1 MRSLVLV
8 VLALASSVL
17 AQINV
22 PGQVPINRV
31 EPLQHRLAYAGT
43 TGMTV
48 SWNTYE
54 QINEPTVYYGTDS
67 WDLSSYATGTS
78 VTYVTSLTWSN
89 HVKITG
95 LMPNTQYYYVVS
107 NTNCYNCSELTPY
120 TFTTARNAG
129 DYTPYT
135 VAVAVDLGVMGS
147 TGLSTTSKGKIT
159 ANDSTTIQSLAR
171 YMDGFDFL
179 WHPGDIGYADYWLKE
194 QIQKYLTFVPIDK
207 GYEVYN
213 KLLNTFYDEMQPITA
228 QKPYM
233 VGPGNHE
240 ANCDNGGTTDPTTNT
255 SYTVDICMEGQR
267 NFTGYRN
274 HFRMPSKESGGLESF
289 WYSFDHGMVHF
300 IQIDTETDLGHGI
313 VGPDEAYGSEGDF
326 DTIGQDAGPFGTTNE
341 QVNWLQKDLASV
353 DRSKTPWI
361 VVSGHRP
368 FYGASHENGVCNEC
382 VTAFEPLFLKY
393 NVDLVLAGH
402 VHFYE
407 RNAPIKNG
415 TADPNELN
423 NPSAPWY
430 IMNGAAGH
438 YDGLDPIERSP
449 DYIRYV
455 QNSTYGW
462 SKLTFHNCTHLT
474 HQFVVSGNGTV
485 LDTATLYKN
494 HTCSMT
500 ASNSSWTNSSSPVTD
515 HNGSTSLTAS
525 SALFVVVLAT
535 VLMVAM

>member
-1 MRSLVLV
+1 RSLVLA
-8 VLALASSVL
+8 VLALASSTF

-22 PGQVPINRV
+22 PGQVPINPV

-54 QINEPTVYYGTDS
+54 QISEPTVYYGTNS
-67 WDLSSYATGTS
+67 WDLSSFATGTS

-89 HVKITG
+89 HVNITG
-95 LMPNTQYYYVVS
+95 LMPDTQYYYIVS

-120 TFTTARNAG
+120 TFTTARSAG

-147 TGLSTTSKGKIT
+147 TGLSATSKGKIS

-171 YMDGFDFL
+171 YMDGFDFF

-213 KLLNTFYDEMQPITA
+213 MLLNTFYDEMQPITA

-240 ANCDNGGTTDPTTNT
+240 ANCDNGGTTDPTTNL

-274 HFRMPSKESGGLESF
+274 HFRMPSNESGGLESF

-300 IQIDTETDLGHGI
+300 IQIDTETDLGHGQ
-313 VGPDEAYGSEGDF
+313 PTKHQNRS
-326 DTIGQDAGPFGTTNE
+326 TTTTTLHCNHQNRGQDDHKQRGRRRQTRAI
-341 QVNWLQKDLASV
+341 
-353 DRSKTPWI
+353 I
-361 VVSGHRP
+361 VVCDRRTAVSPRR
-368 FYGASHENGVCNEC
+368 ARRSH
-382 VTAFEPLFLKY
+382 
-393 NVDLVLAGH
+393 
-402 VHFYE
+402 
-407 RNAPIKNG
+407 
-415 TADPNELN
+415 
-423 NPSAPWY
+423 
-430 IMNGAAGH
+430 AAGM
-438 YDGLDPIERSP
+438 
-449 DYIRYV
+449 
-455 QNSTYGW
+455 
-462 SKLTFHNCTHLT
+462 
-474 HQFVVSGNGTV
+474 V
-485 LDTATLYKN
+485 L
-494 HTCSMT
+494 
-500 ASNSSWTNSSSPVTD
+500 V
-515 HNGSTSLTAS
+515 
-525 SALFVVVLAT
+525 
-535 VLMVAM
+535 

>member
-1 MRSLVLV
+1 MRSIILGA
-8 VLALASSVL
+8 LALASSVL

-22 PGQVPINRV
+22 PGVVPINPA
-31 EPLQHRLAYAGT
+31 EPLQHHLAYAGV

-54 QINEPTVYYGTDS
+54 EISNPTVYYGTDS
-67 WDLSSYATGTS
+67 WDLSSYATGES
-78 VTYVTSLTWSN
+78 VTYPTSLTWSN

-95 LMPNTQYYYVVS
+95 LKPNTQYYYIVS
-107 NTNCYNCSELTPY
+107 NTNCYNCSELAPY
-120 TFTTARNAG
+120 TFTTARVAG
-129 DYTPYT
+129 DRTPYT
-135 VAVAVDLGVMGS
+135 VAVTIDLGVMGDL
-147 TGLSTTSKGKIT
+147 GLSTTSKGPIT
-159 ANDSTTIQSLAR
+159 SNDQTTIQSLAR

-179 WHPGDIGYADYWLKE
+179 WHPGDIAYADYWLKE
-194 QIQKYLTFVPIDK
+194 QIQSYLPAVPIDE
-207 GYEVYN
+207 GYKMYN
-213 KLLNTFYDEMQPITA
+213 RLLNTFYDELQPITA

-240 ANCDNGGTTDPTTNT
+240 ANCDNGGTTDKVNNIT
-255 SYTVDICMEGQR
+255 YTVDICMEGQR
-267 NFTGYRN
+267 NFTGFTN
-274 HFRMPSKESGGLESF
+274 HFRMPSAESGGVENF

-300 IQIDTETDLGHGI
+300 VQIDTETDLGNGI

-326 DTIGQDAGPFGTTNE
+326 DTIGQDAGPFGTKN
-341 QVNWLQKDLASV
+341 QQMNWLTKDLASV
-353 DRSKTPWI
+353 DRTKTPWI

-368 FYGASHENGVCNEC
+368 FYAASHENGRCDEC
-382 VTAFEPLFLKY
+382 VTAFEPILLKY

-407 RNAPIKNG
+407 RNAPIANG

-438 YDGLDPIERSP
+438 YDGLDPIEGNP

-462 SKLTFHNCTHLT
+462 SKLTFHNCTHMT
-474 HQFVVSGNGTV
+474 HEFVISGNGTV

-494 HTCSMT
+494 HGCPM
-500 ASNSSWTNSSSPVTD
+500 SNYTGTNSSAPITD
-515 HNGSTSLTAS
+515 HNGSASLKAS
-525 SALFVVVLAT
+525 AALFAVVLAT
-535 VLMVAM
+535 ALMIAL